1 MLTHWQRLRMGP
13 LRSGGRS
20 NTAFVDL
27 SSLVAIPAVPAN
39 STVEECT
46 VEDGG
51 RIPPISH
58 KSSYILLYTTKNKE
72 NNHWLTAGFWHTQ
85 CSQRSICSNKPYDSY
100 DSHDSYDSNKI
111 SDFCLWFPMM
121 FPFRMF
127 SLWRVDPRSPSSYSY
142 SIRAIRAIHGY
153 TLW

>member
-1 MLTHWQRLRMGP
+1 MGP

-27 SSLVAIPAVPAN
+27 SSLVAIPAVPGN

-51 RIPPISH
+51 RIPP
-58 KSSYILLYTTKNKE
+58 KE

-85 CSQRSICSNKPYDSY
+85 CSQRSDKPYDSY

-111 SDFCLWFPMM
+111 SDFCL
-121 FPFRMF
+121 
-127 SLWRVDPRSPSSYSY
+127 
-142 SIRAIRAIHGY
+142 
-153 TLW
+153 